1 MPLWPNWKDA
11 VTFSDEGPG
20 VTPLHQS
27 AALKVVLVG
36 LEPGQQLPPHVGPT
50 ASFTI
55 LDGEG
60 VMIIGDEEVA
70 VAAGAVAVVPEGQ
83 IRSVRAVSSR
93 LVFVGSLGD
102 PTAEDSPPEG
112 GG

>member
-1 MPLWPNWKDA
+1 MPLWPNWNTT
-11 VTFSDEGPG
+11 VRFSDEGPG

-27 AALKVVLVG
+27 PALKVVLVG

-50 ASFTI
+50 ASFSI

-60 VMIIGDEEVA
+60 VMIIGDEEVQ
-70 VAAGAVAVVPEGQ
+70 VAAGAVAVVPGGQ
-83 IRSVRAVSSR
+83 IRSVRAVDSR

-102 PTAEDSPPEG
+102 PMAEDPPPGAG
-112 GG
+112 G